1 MQKESYAMNR
11 AHAEQKAV
19 GTSVAEI
26 ALQELQDRIEASRL
40 ESKYTGL
47 VCDLCIGQ
55 VPLEKAFGQIHEQA
69 MEQMVGFLDARILED
84 EVALEACLERI
95 AEEAER
101 VAWQALE
108 RGTEALREGLAMLE
122 GEKGFL
128 GGDYVN

>member
-1 MQKESYAMNR
+1 MNR